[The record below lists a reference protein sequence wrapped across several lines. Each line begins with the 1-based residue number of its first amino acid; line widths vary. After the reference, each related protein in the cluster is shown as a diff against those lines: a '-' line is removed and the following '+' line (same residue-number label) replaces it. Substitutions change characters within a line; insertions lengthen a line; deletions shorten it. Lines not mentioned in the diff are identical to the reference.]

1 MNSKHL
7 QNAIGNIDDA
17 FIEEAANARILPL
30 KIWMPAASLAAC
42 ILLTV
47 ALLPWRTMF
56 SDNEPSVTDPLY
68 TDTVVG
74 VLQNKDTTNPDTTN
88 QKVDSPVIDPDESTQ
103 QIIIEDTTQEDSQ
116 NITQSQN
123 TTGPSS
129 DSTQAHGTT
138 GPSTN
143 YNPNSK
149 DKDTLPKDTTSV
161 KEETTGPVVPNKPQR
176 PDNGQT
182 VPSRPTVLSRSVY
195 PQQTKYSLSN
205 LVQWR
210 NEKNERINY
219 YNVRVGNIDSFISV
233 TLSEFFSNSE
243 NRNLIYSPVNAYMSL
258 GMLAEASGGNS
269 RAQLLDLLGADDISG
284 VRSRAES
291 LWNSTYRD
299 DGIVTAILANSLWL
313 DNSLSPKTAV
323 TDILAKSYYASS
335 FYGNMG
341 DEEYNEMMRS
351 WINEQTKGVLEDTV
365 ANESLD
371 PESVL
376 SLMSTVYFKAEWD
389 VEFDPETTRNRVFH
403 SPNGDVT
410 AQFMYRDFIGFRYVG
425 KNFETTCLDL
435 KEGGKMW
442 LILPDEGVSISSLF
456 NDREAMG
463 FITGKTQKTLNA
475 KDHSAYM
482 WLFLPR
488 FDITSRVDLKGNME
502 SLGVT
507 DVFNTKKADFSSL
520 TSSKIIVSDLV
531 QSARICIDESGC
543 EAASASTGTIPDAG
557 TSETFGFTLDR
568 PFIFVVTSDSGLP
581 LFVGTVNRPN

>member
-1 MNSKHL
+1 MSPERL
-7 QNAIGNIDDA
+7 QNAIGNIDDR
-17 FIEEAANARILPL
+17 FIDEAESEGVLPL
-30 KIWMPAASLAAC
+30 RVWLPAASLAAC
-42 ILLTV
+42 ILIMV
-47 ALLPWRTMF
+47 ALLPWRTIF
-56 SDNEPSVTDPLY
+56 SNNDPSVTDPNNSDNVIGFL
-68 TDTVVG
+68 D
-74 VLQNKDTTNPDTTN
+74 NDTTSFDTT
-88 QKVDSPVIDPDESTQ
+88 KEPPVIDPDESTQ
-103 QIIIEDTTQEDSQ
+103 QIIIEDTTQKDTQ
-116 NITQSQN
+116 NITQSPN
-123 TTGPSS
+123 TSGPYP
-129 DSTQAHGTT
+129 DSTQAPDTP
-138 GPSTN
+138 GPSTD
-143 YNPNSK
+143 YNPNGK
-149 DKDTLPKDTTSV
+149 DKDTLPKDTTAFE
-161 KEETTGPVVPNKPQR
+161 EETTGPVVPNKPQK
-176 PDNGQT
+176 PGNGQT

-219 YNVRVGNIDSFISV
+219 YSSRVGNIDSFISL
-233 TLSEFFSNSE
+233 TLSELFANSE

-258 GMLAEASGGNS
+258 GMLAEASAGNS
-269 RAQLLDLLGADDISG
+269 RAQLLDLLGADDITG

-335 FYGNMG
+335 FHGNMG

-351 WINEQTKGVLEDTV
+351 WINEQTKSVLKDTV

-389 VEFDPETTRNRVFH
+389 VAFDPETTRNRVFH

-410 AQFMYRDFIGFRYVG
+410 AQFMYRDFIGIRYVG
-425 KNFETTCLDL
+425 ENFETTCLDL

-442 LILPDEGVSISSLF
+442 LILPDEDVSLQSLF
-456 NDREAMG
+456 SDPEAMG
-463 FITGKTQKTLNA
+463 FITGKTQKTLNY
-475 KDHSAYM
+475 KNYSAYM
-482 WLFLPR
+482 WLFLPK
-488 FDITSRVDLKGNME
+488 FDINSGIDLADNLKNLGITS
-502 SLGVT
+502 
-507 DVFNTKKADFSSL
+507 VFDFERADFSSL
-520 TSSKIIVSDLV
+520 TDSSIYARDVI
-531 QSARICIDESGC
+531 QSTRISIDESGC
-543 EAASASTGTIPDAG
+543 EAASVSGQLPDDSD
-557 TSETFGFTLDR
+557 SESFGFTLDR